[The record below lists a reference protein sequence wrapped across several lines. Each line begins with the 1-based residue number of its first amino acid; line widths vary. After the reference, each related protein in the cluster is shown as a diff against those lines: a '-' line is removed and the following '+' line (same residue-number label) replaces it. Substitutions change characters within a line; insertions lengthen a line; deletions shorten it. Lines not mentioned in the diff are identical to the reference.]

1 MALAHQCSGRRLGRI
16 ASVLLAVAVPATA
29 QQPVTSFIPA
39 SPTFDVRAW
48 EPMAPAPGNEIDSAD
63 KLGFLNSRALLDTPR
78 GAEAAAD
85 DVYDPAAVAPRFA
98 DALGLTLT
106 TQNAPATLGLIAR
119 LVKDAEVLVAPI
131 KAMRPPAGTGR
142 VRPFVAYPNTPHCP
156 LTAGDTAAD
165 LPDTGSYPSTH
176 AMLGWIWASVLIAGA
191 PDRAINCWHAAS
203 RWRQPRRLRVPLFL
217 GCDRW
222 TARRRGANGAGRSRT
237 RLSAGADRI
246 AQRDQAPSDQPAMTS
261 RRASGSHPTTDLA
274 ATVRGVAKTLG
285 ASV

>member
-191 PDRAINCWHAAS
+191 PDRADQLLARGIAFGDSRVVCGFHYSSDVTAGRLAAAALMARVAVVPAYQQALIAS
-203 RWRQPRRLRVPLFL
+203 RKEIKHLR
-217 GCDRW
+217 
-222 TARRRGANGAGRSRT
+222 
-237 RLSAGADRI
+237 
-246 AQRDQAPSDQPAMTS
+246 TS
-261 RRASGSHPTTDLA
+261 QL
-274 ATVRGVAKTLG
+274 
-285 ASV
+285 